1 VQKLQNSQASV
12 LSRRQM
18 RKKGIDEHGWKS
30 MVLFSV
36 SGVACYMR
44 SGSRNAD
51 GKNVW
56 IGA

>member
-1 VQKLQNSQASV
+1 MQKLQNSKASV
-12 LSRRQM
+12 LSRGQM
-18 RKKGIDEHGWKS
+18 RKKGIDGHGRKS

-36 SGVACYMR
+36 SGVACCMR

-56 IGA
+56 ISA